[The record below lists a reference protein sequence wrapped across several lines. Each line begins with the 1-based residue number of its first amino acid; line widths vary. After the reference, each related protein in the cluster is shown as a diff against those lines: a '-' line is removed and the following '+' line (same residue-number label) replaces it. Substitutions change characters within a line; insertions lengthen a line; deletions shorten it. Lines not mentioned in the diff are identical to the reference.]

1 MLVEYTQQEVTG
13 MIYYRSSQPQIKMLE
28 GENELIESSFESF
41 SVQPMKRGR
50 VVLQVIPKVAGTFRV
65 LAVFFRVFNI
75 PRFYPTDTD
84 FNSMGYFLAYL
95 HKTETT
101 PERINSIVKL
111 GDEKRFVNRCKESG
125 TINC

>member
-1 MLVEYTQQEVTG
+1 
-13 MIYYRSSQPQIKMLE
+13 MIYYRSSQPQIKFLE

-41 SVQPMKRGR
+41 NLLPMKRGK
-50 VVLQVIPKVAGTFRV
+50 VVLRVSPKAAGTFRI

-75 PRFYPTDTD
+75 PRFYPVDTE

-95 HKTETT
+95 HKTEAT
-101 PERINSIVKL
+101 PERVKSMVKI